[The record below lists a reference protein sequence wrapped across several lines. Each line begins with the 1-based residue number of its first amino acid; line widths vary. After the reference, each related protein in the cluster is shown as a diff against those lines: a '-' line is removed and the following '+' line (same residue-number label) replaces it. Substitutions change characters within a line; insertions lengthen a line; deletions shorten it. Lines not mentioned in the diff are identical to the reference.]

1 MKLNILAIFS
11 ILVLSILIAACGG
24 GPVANNSPAPVNSA
38 SVPKTNVNSPVAVT
52 TPTPGTA
59 TNVAPTL
66 TPVYQAFCN
75 AMSKK
80 DEAGIR
86 KVYSAD
92 TLKDFDEQMKA
103 DKIKSLVKFLED
115 DDPAG
120 NCSVKNEVIT
130 GDKAVAEIVSKNYPN
145 GFKVVFIKEN
155 GEWKMTTQSP
165 TFDAMKPGAPN
176 APVK

>member
-1 MKLNILAIFS
+1 MKLDILAIFS
-11 ILVLSILIAACGG
+11 ILTLSVFIAACGSA
-24 GPVANNSPAPVNSA
+24 PVANNAPAPVNNA

-52 TPTPGTA
+52 TPTPAA
-59 TNVAPTL
+59 TTNAAPTL
-66 TPVYQAFCN
+66 TPVYQAFCS

-103 DKIKSLVKFLED
+103 NKIKTLVKFLED

-130 GDKAVAEIVSKNYPN
+130 GEKAVAQIVSKNYPD
-145 GFKVVFIKEN
+145 GFKVVFVKEN

-165 TFDAMKPGAPN
+165 TFDAMKPGTPN
-176 APVK
+176 ESAK

>member
-11 ILVLSILIAACGG
+11 IFILSVFIVACGSA
-24 GPVANNSPAPVNSA
+24 PVANNTPAPVISA
-38 SVPKTNVNSPVAVT
+38 SIPKTNVTSPVAVT
-52 TPTPGTA
+52 TPTPAST
-59 TNVAPTL
+59 TNAAPTL
-66 TPVYQAFCN
+66 TPVYKAFCN
-75 AMSKK
+75 AMAKK

-86 KVYSAD
+86 KVYSAE

-103 DKIKSLVKFLED
+103 DKIKTLVKFLED

-130 GDKAVAEIVSKNYPN
+130 GDKAIGEIVSKDYPN
-145 GFKVVFIKEN
+145 GFKVVFVKEN

-165 TFDAMKPGAPN
+165 TFDAIKPGAP
-176 APVK
+176 ATPTK